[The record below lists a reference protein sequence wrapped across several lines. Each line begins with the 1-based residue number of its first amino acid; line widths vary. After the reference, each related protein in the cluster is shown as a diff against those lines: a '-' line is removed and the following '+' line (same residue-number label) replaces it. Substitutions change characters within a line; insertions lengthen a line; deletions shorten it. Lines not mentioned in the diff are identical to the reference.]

1 MNQTL
6 HPKVLEIGANEAE
19 EKGKNT
25 ENSADNEYDW
35 FSSEDSSEE
44 GDFFEMDVMFE
55 DMRIGDDYLMEHVQN
70 DADQN
75 KNDDSE
81 MRNRSTSVISPGYK
95 TLLQSLSMIWEP
107 TDTNPIILGQAENPK
122 VTLPPGY
129 YKEFF
134 ANKALTNDL
143 SLVDDSKFIC
153 SHTQIENLIEC
164 IDCEVCGCARKLT
177 KHGFN
182 GSVLELWLTCNNKH
196 SIKWASSKKVN
207 EVYVINLQL
216 LSSIVL
222 SGNLFVKFALLA
234 KFLHLNIPSESSF
247 YRIAKNYV
255 YPSVDEWW
263 EQMQQLLF
271 SLFEGKEVVVGG
283 DGRNDS
289 LGHCA
294 TYCTYSFMDTTSN
307 LILHQEIV
315 DVREANLKSPNMEKL
330 GCKRGLDK
338 LKENVNLKGLVT
350 DDHNQISAMMSKI
363 KFYFFYAFLFKNY
376 ARFVYLCVCR
386 CF

>member
-6 HPKVLEIGANEAE
+6 CPEVLEIGANEAE
-19 EKGKNT
+19 EKGRNT

-35 FSSEDSSEE
+35 FSSEDSSED
-44 GDFFEMDVMFE
+44 GDFFEMDEMFE
-55 DMRIGDDYLMEHVQN
+55 DMRIGDDYHMEHVQN

-81 MRNRSTSVISPGYK
+81 MRNRSTSVISPGDK

-107 TDTNPIILGQAENPK
+107 TDTNPIILGQAQNPK

-129 YKEFF
+129 YKE
-134 ANKALTNDL
+134 
-143 SLVDDSKFIC
+143 
-153 SHTQIENLIEC
+153 TQIENLIEC

-182 GSVLELWLTCNNKH
+182 GSVLELLLTCNNKQ
-196 SIKWASSKKVN
+196 SIKWASSEKVN
-207 EVYVINLQL
+207 EVYAINLQL

-271 SLFEGKEVVVGG
+271 GLFEG
-283 DGRNDS
+283 
-289 LGHCA
+289 C
-294 TYCTYSFMDTTSN
+294 CWW
-307 LILHQEIV
+307 
-315 DVREANLKSPNMEKL
+315 
-330 GCKRGLDK
+330 
-338 LKENVNLKGLVT
+338 
-350 DDHNQISAMMSKI
+350 
-363 KFYFFYAFLFKNY
+363 
-376 ARFVYLCVCR
+376 
-386 CF
+386 